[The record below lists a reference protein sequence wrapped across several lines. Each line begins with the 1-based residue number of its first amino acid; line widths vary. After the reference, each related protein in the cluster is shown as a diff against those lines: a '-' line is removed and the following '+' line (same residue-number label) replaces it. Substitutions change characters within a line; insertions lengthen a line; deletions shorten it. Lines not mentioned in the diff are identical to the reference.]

1 MIIEAINSYINDYK
15 SSFEKISN
23 DELYNWKAV
32 KCFQDNW
39 DINSVDFARI
49 FRNSTNQTIN
59 LLASKNY
66 YPLSM
71 MQDYINADSKYIK
84 TLFENLFDENNSL
97 TVRIE
102 EFSTSIKSFH
112 DGLYPNINNK
122 RPQQDH
128 RAIMVYL
135 NLMYPNIHY
144 LYQFGLYKN
153 INQKLGFYYEVKRG
167 KVDNI
172 LFYYEICKV
181 LNEILIKDDELLHLH
196 HARLG
201 KDCCLND
208 NYHLLTQDFIYYVA
222 TVSKNNFDKN
232 KYSIVANCDFTESS
246 NYVNE
251 KDSIKLKGYKIDYEK
266 QNKINSKLGSLGE
279 DFVVKYEKAKLIGLD
294 KNKLADKVE
303 RKSIIEGDG
312 LGYDILSFDE
322 NGKEIFIEVKATKG
336 SKENPFYITNSEL
349 LFSHLNKDKFYLY
362 RLYNYDEENNLF
374 EIEKIKGDL
383 THLCD
388 QPISFKIHLK
398 NRDE

>member
-23 DELYNWKAV
+23 DEIYKWKAV

-39 DINSVDFARI
+39 DINSVDIARI

-279 DFVVKYEKAKLIGLD
+279 DFVVKYEKAK
-294 KNKLADKVE
+294 
-303 RKSIIEGDG
+303 
-312 LGYDILSFDE
+312 
-322 NGKEIFIEVKATKG
+322 
-336 SKENPFYITNSEL
+336 
-349 LFSHLNKDKFYLY
+349 
-362 RLYNYDEENNLF
+362 
-374 EIEKIKGDL
+374 
-383 THLCD
+383 
-388 QPISFKIHLK
+388 
-398 NRDE
+398 

>member
-23 DELYNWKAV
+23 DEIYKWKAV

-172 LFYYEICKV
+172 LFYYEI
-181 LNEILIKDDELLHLH
+181 
-196 HARLG
+196 
-201 KDCCLND
+201 
-208 NYHLLTQDFIYYVA
+208 
-222 TVSKNNFDKN
+222 
-232 KYSIVANCDFTESS
+232 
-246 NYVNE
+246 
-251 KDSIKLKGYKIDYEK
+251 
-266 QNKINSKLGSLGE
+266 
-279 DFVVKYEKAKLIGLD
+279 
-294 KNKLADKVE
+294 
-303 RKSIIEGDG
+303 
-312 LGYDILSFDE
+312 
-322 NGKEIFIEVKATKG
+322 
-336 SKENPFYITNSEL
+336 
-349 LFSHLNKDKFYLY
+349 
-362 RLYNYDEENNLF
+362 
-374 EIEKIKGDL
+374 
-383 THLCD
+383 
-388 QPISFKIHLK
+388 
-398 NRDE
+398 